1 MDQTHRLS
9 ERNSVA
15 ELSLS
20 QVASESDWKPN
31 TDETPKP
38 EPSVISGRIQK
49 VLVSER
55 NVGRH
60 SKRKGVTKNVRNL
73 IPQLQ
78 QPTLQGEKYRCY
90 VPGYRRAREKKGNLS
105 TYFKAEHIGVPW
117 NIRLVEDPP
126 ISPSAAE
133 CKSDSD
139 CEPTRRWILTACS
152 IESGNN
158 LAILDHTKSPG

>member
-20 QVASESDWKPN
+20 QVASESDWKSG

-49 VLVSER
+49 VLVNER
-55 NVGRH
+55 NVGRR
-60 SKRKGVTKNVRNL
+60 SKRKRVTKNARNL

-78 QPTLQGEKYRCY
+78 QPTLQGERYRCY
-90 VPGYRRAREKKGNLS
+90 VPGCRRARKKKGNLS
-105 TYFKAEHIGVPW
+105 THFKTEHIDVPW

-133 CKSDSD
+133 CKSDSG

-152 IESGNN
+152 IESRNN
-158 LAILDHTKSPG
+158 SAILDHTKSPR